1 MVELDFAERD
11 RVPELELDDFDLLP
25 LLLARVEPERELED
39 LEPELELEPDLE
51 LEPELE
57 RLDPLELPL
66 LPLLPL
72 ERLRCWRCWRCWP
85 C

>member
-39 LEPELELEPDLE
+39 LEPDLE

-72 ERLRCWRCWRCWP
+72 ERLRCWRCWRCWR

>member
-1 MVELDFAERD
+1 MIELDLAERARD
-11 RVPELELDDFDLLP
+11 PELELDDFDLPP
-25 LLLARVEPERELED
+25 LLLARVEPERELEAFA
-39 LEPELELEPDLE
+39 ERELEAF
-51 LEPELE
+51 EPELE